1 MKNNDRKIFSWYN
14 ICKYKLKLKERNQIS
29 RMTNQEIREKIEELA
44 DEKYKKFH
52 TGLCP
57 NSNEI
62 VGVRVPLLRNL
73 AREIVREGNVEEYLK
88 NALDN
93 SYEEILLQ
101 GIVLGIGK
109 TNIENFT
116 KYLEKF
122 IPKINSWAV
131 CDVSVAGFK
140 ITKNNMEYMWKFI
153 QKYLKSD
160 KEFEIRFAIV
170 MMLDFYITEEYIDR
184 VLEILN
190 NIKHEEYYVK
200 MAVAWTLQVAFVK
213 FPEKTM
219 KLLEQNNLD
228 NWTYNK
234 ALQKITE
241 SYRVDDETKQIIRN
255 MKR

>member
-1 MKNNDRKIFSWYN
+1 MTLNSFVVIIKEKMKGNKN
-14 ICKYKLKLKERNQIS
+14 
-29 RMTNQEIREKIEELA
+29 MTNKEIREKIEELS
-44 DEKYKKFH
+44 DVKYKEFH

-62 VGVRVPLLRNL
+62 IGVRVPVLRNF
-73 AREIVREGNVEEYLK
+73 AKEIVKNENIQEYLQ

-101 GIVLGIGK
+101 GMVLGLWK
-109 TNIENFT
+109 TDIKQFC

-140 ITKNNMEYMWKFI
+140 ITKKNMEHMWKFL

-160 KEFEIRFAIV
+160 KEFELRFAIV
-170 MMLDFYITEEYIDR
+170 MMLDFYITEQYIEK

-190 NIKHEEYYVK
+190 NVKHEGYYVK
-200 MAVAWTLQVAFVK
+200 MAVAWTIQVAFVK

-219 KLLEQNNLD
+219 QLLENNKID
-228 NWTYNK
+228 DWTYNK
-234 ALQKITE
+234 ALQKIIE
-241 SYRVDDETKQIIRN
+241 SYRIDEQTKEVIRN
-255 MKR
+255 MKRK

>member
-1 MKNNDRKIFSWYN
+1 MKN
-14 ICKYKLKLKERNQIS
+14 EQI
-29 RMTNQEIREKIEELA
+29 RRKIEELA
-44 DEKYKKFH
+44 DEEYRKFH

-62 VGVRVPLLRNL
+62 LGVRVPVLRNF
-73 AREIVREGNVEEYLK
+73 AKEIVKEGNIEEYLE

-101 GIVLGIGK
+101 GMVLGLWKIEV
-109 TNIENFT
+109 ENFS

-122 IPKINSWAV
+122 IPKVNSWAV

-140 ITKNNMEYMWKFI
+140 ITKKNMEYMWNFT

-160 KEFEIRFAIV
+160 KEFELRFAIV
-170 MMLDFYITEEYIDR
+170 MMLDFYITEEYIDQ

-190 NIKHEEYYVK
+190 NIKHDGYYVK

-213 FPEKTM
+213 FPDKTM
-219 KLLEQNNLD
+219 KLLKENKIED
-228 NWTYNK
+228 WTYNK
-234 ALQKITE
+234 ALQKIIE
-241 SYRVDDETKQIIRN
+241 SYRVDEKTKNEIRK